1 MMDDSDSLPQ
11 DHRPYDEG
19 GRLPLMRGRTKVS
32 ELSTYWATFWS
43 VVAIILSVLL
53 LVAYG
58 AIMRYIKVSQSLDRL
73 ERSVG
78 LLSKGQGVGGVS
90 RIADDACL
98 EVARSQS
105 EVAPLVWVIR
115 SVVEPSWP
123 WLEPAMQSVW
133 AERATVTRAITIAGL
148 DCPDDCAGHGREW
161 NGRSPRD
168 P

>member
-78 LLSKGQGVGGVS
+78 LLSKGQGVGGVCRFGDGRKPVRNGTDQPGDDRPGRS
-90 RIADDACL
+90 GASSAAGAWRIVSSDH
-98 EVARSQS
+98 EG
-105 EVAPLVWVIR
+105 PGVWVGVRR
-115 SVVEPSWP
+115 SRS
-123 WLEPAMQSVW
+123 
-133 AERATVTRAITIAGL
+133 RGATGYRGASR
-148 DCPDDCAGHGREW
+148 CAVA
-161 NGRSPRD
+161 
-168 P
+168 